1 MTLTDRL
8 DQYRRA
14 AGLEAVWFARP
25 NSFAWLTGGGDNV
38 VDREG
43 DIGVAAA
50 GYDGDGV
57 RVVANNIEA
66 PRLRDEELDGDVTVA
81 TFDWPARPPDRNRAV
96 RTAPNADLTA
106 NGETSLADDSPTRV
120 AQFHGSRAN
129 TLSSIARL
137 SQSHQQISPK

>member
-50 GYDGDGV
+50 GYDGDEV
-57 RVVANNIEA
+57 RVVADNIEA
-66 PRLRDEELDGDVTVA
+66 PRLRDEELESDVPSKRSTG
-81 TFDWPARPPDRNRAV
+81 THSRWPRLSPKRARPRRR
-96 RTAPNADLTA
+96 RTS
-106 NGETSLADDSPTRV
+106 TSPASNQSTPHSSDS
-120 AQFHGSRAN
+120 H
-129 TLSSIARL
+129 
-137 SQSHQQISPK
+137 